1 MISAHQLGEARVRA
15 FAHIDWYMLLSALA
29 ISLLGLVTMR
39 SFIPEAAFFEHQ
51 LVWIGVSLIG
61 FLFASMVDY
70 SFLRRTPIVVGLVR
84 MHLVEA
90 AEHENRVLPM
100 LHIAWVASIAF
111 FALHGFRFF

>member
-1 MISAHQLGEARVRA
+1 
-15 FAHIDWYMLLSALA
+15 
-29 ISLLGLVTMR
+29 
-39 SFIPEAAFFEHQ
+39 
-51 LVWIGVSLIG
+51 
-61 FLFASMVDY
+61 
-70 SFLRRTPIVVGLVR
+70 